1 MGVGASNY
9 SDKSEQEAR
18 QRFIQNKLRQKHQNV
33 VRLVEE
39 LMVSTNEEHDA
50 PAINKQVQSLMKSS
64 IESLRRS
71 VAPARTIE
79 TENESTRY
87 FFTRSC
93 PDAFA
98 QLQWNGGKVSI
109 TCQYPIDCIL
119 ARGACI
125 RVLGMVLRD
134 VQSHVPTTSRGKL
147 ATLYLPEHI
156 QLNVLIAIAA
166 LGFFLQSKGK
176 QNNNV
181 KFCIRR
187 DWPMPVSPDMRRGA
201 FPDAAALQFHTI
213 WDDAHNCFY
222 TSEFCTQKLLFE
234 WRRKCSPRFR
244 RMAYLKRQNM
254 LNMEKFSKVRA
265 SLEDIDDKKQPMY
278 LEYEHMGHVKVS
290 FLGSVNDVLKKFRLL
305 PSGAR
310 GKKEMLDARVHTFP
324 LMRQRLAM
332 VAARTY
338 ADRVL
343 FEDQSLPSVNVS
355 DLTKSDETFLRRSN
369 KMLTAEHVRA
379 TVQSIKARTT
389 DKADVTG
396 QQLIDE
402 MQRQIDQRLKV

>member
-18 QRFIQNKLRQKHQNV
+18 QRFIQNKLRQKHLKV

-71 VAPARTIE
+71 VAPNTPQHESRE
-79 TENESTRY
+79 TTQY
-87 FFTRSC
+87 FFSRST
-93 PDAFA
+93 PDAFVR
-98 QLQWNGGKVSI
+98 LEWNGGKASI

-125 RVLGMVLRD
+125 RVLGLVLKD
-134 VQSHVPTTSRGKL
+134 IQVATTSRVEL
-147 ATLYLPEHI
+147 ATLFLPAYI

-187 DWPMPVSPDMRRGA
+187 DWPMPVPPDMRRGGA
-201 FPDAAALQFHTI
+201 FPNAAALQFHTI
-213 WDDAHNCFY
+213 WNDARNCFY

-234 WRRKCSPRFR
+234 WRRKSSPRFK

-254 LNMEKFSKVRA
+254 LNMEKFSKIRE
-265 SLEDIDDKKQPMY
+265 SLEDVDDKNQPMY
-278 LEYEHMGHVKVS
+278 VEYEHMGHVNVS

-310 GKKEMLDARVHTFP
+310 GKKDMLDARVHTFP
-324 LMRQRLAM
+324 LVRPRLAM

-355 DLTKSDETFLRRSN
+355 VLMGADETFLRRSN
-369 KMLTAEHVRA
+369 KMLTPEHVRA
-379 TVQSIKARTT
+379 TVHRIEARTT
-389 DKADVTG
+389 GKTDVTG

-402 MQRQIDQRLKV
+402 MQRQIDERI